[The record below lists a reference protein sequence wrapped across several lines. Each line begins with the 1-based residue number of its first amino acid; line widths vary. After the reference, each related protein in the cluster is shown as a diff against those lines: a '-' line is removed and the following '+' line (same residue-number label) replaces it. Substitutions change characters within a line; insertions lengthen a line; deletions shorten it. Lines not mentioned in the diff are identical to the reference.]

1 MTARHY
7 KFAIC
12 AALVLLTLATYWPAI
27 NHEFVNYDDDDYVYE
42 NEVVQGG
49 LTAQNI
55 YWAFTSTEAANWH
68 PLTWLSHMLDCQLY
82 GLDAGGHHLSSLI
95 LHIAG
100 TLLLFLLLASATG
113 ARVCSAVVAALFALH
128 PLHVES
134 VAWIA
139 ERKDVLSGL
148 FWMATL
154 AAYVRYAAR
163 PGPRRYLPVAI
174 LLALGLMAKPMLVS
188 LPLVLLL
195 LDYWPLQRR
204 EGWPRLIREK
214 IPLAALAIASSI
226 ITLIAQKSGM
236 AVSSL
241 AQHPLSL
248 RAGNALLSYATY
260 VLKMFWPVDLA
271 VLYPHP
277 GSDLPWLRVIASA
290 LLLAAISI
298 AACRMRRSRP
308 YFIAG
313 WLWFLVTLVPV
324 IGIVQVG
331 GQAWADRYTYIP
343 YIGLFIAI
351 VWGAGDL
358 LSRVKPRKASV
369 ALVAIAACLPVVI
382 CAGTARNQLG
392 YWQNSVT
399 LFERTLQVTGD
410 NGATLVNLAEHL
422 SSEGKYEEALVYLK
436 RAHDLNPEQVKVLYD
451 IGIVLHNLERY
462 NEAAHWFRLAIRR
475 DPMLADAHLYLG
487 AGMMQQRRFTA
498 AYQNFS
504 RAAEIRPDNP
514 DAHFNMGVAMAAQQR
529 LDEAI
534 AHYNRALE
542 LRPGYARAHYN
553 LGIAHYGKGNHA
565 AALEH
570 LRLAESRGMPAP
582 PGLLERLNEK
592 ASPGSLPGSP

>member
-1 MTARHY
+1 MTAKHY
-7 KFAIC
+7 NIAIC

-27 NHEFVNYDDDDYVYE
+27 NHDFVNYDDDDYVYE
-42 NEVVQGG
+42 NDVVQRG
-49 LTAQNI
+49 LTAQNVH
-55 YWAFTSTEAANWH
+55 WAFTSREAANWH

-82 GLDAGGHHLSSLI
+82 GLDAGGHHLTSLI

-100 TLLLFLLLASATG
+100 TLLLFLLLARATG
-113 ARVCSAVVAALFALH
+113 ARICSAVVAALFALH

-134 VAWIA
+134 VAWVA

-148 FWMATL
+148 FWMATV
-154 AAYVRYAAR
+154 AAYIRYAAQ
-163 PGPRRYLPVAI
+163 PGPRRYLAVVI

-204 EGWPRLIREK
+204 ERWSRLIQEK
-214 IPLAALAIASSI
+214 IPLAALAVASSI

-241 AQHPLSL
+241 AQHPLGV
-248 RAGNALLSYATY
+248 RVANALLSYATY

-290 LLLAAISI
+290 LLLAGISI
-298 AACRMRRSRP
+298 AAHRMRRSRP

-313 WLWFLVTLVPV
+313 WLWFLITLVPV

-343 YIGLFIAI
+343 YVGLFMAI
-351 VWGAGDL
+351 VWGIGDL
-358 LSRVKPRKASV
+358 LSRVRPPKISA
-369 ALVAIAACLPVVI
+369 ALVALAACVPILI
-382 CAGTARNQLG
+382 FAAAARNQLG
-392 YWQNSVT
+392 YWQNSFT
-399 LFERTLQVTGD
+399 LFERTLEVTGD
-410 NGATLVNLAEHL
+410 NGATLVNLAEHV
-422 SSEGKYEEALVYLK
+422 SSAGKYEQALVYLK

-451 IGIVLHNLERY
+451 IGIVLHNLERF
-462 NEAAHWFRLAIRR
+462 NEAAHWFRLAIRQ

-487 AGMMQQRRFTA
+487 AGMMQQRRFDA
-498 AYQNFS
+498 AYRNFS
-504 RAAEIRPDNP
+504 RAAEISPANP
-514 DAHFNMGVAMAAQQR
+514 DTHFNMGVAMAAQQR

-534 AHYNRALE
+534 SHYSRALE
-542 LRPGYARAHYN
+542 LRPGYARAHLN
-553 LGIAHYGKGNHA
+553 LGIAYYGKGDHA

-570 LRLAESRGMPAP
+570 VRMAESLGMPAP
-582 PGLLERLNEK
+582 TGLLERL
-592 ASPGSLPGSP
+592 ASPAE